1 MKIDILSIKM
11 ENNESISEYLKSY
24 LNIIQQTHIRNIWL
38 ENIYF
43 ENDITYQNY
52 CEEVQDKI
60 EWLQENGW

>member
-1 MKIDILSIKM
+1 M

-24 LNIIQQTHIRNIWL
+24 LSIIQQAYIRNIWL

>member
-1 MKIDILSIKM
+1 M

>member
-1 MKIDILSIKM
+1 M

-24 LNIIQQTHIRNIWL
+24 LNIIQQAHIRNIWL

>member
-1 MKIDILSIKM
+1 M
-11 ENNESISEYLKSY
+11 ENNESISEYIKSY
-24 LNIIQQTHIRNIWL
+24 LNIIQQAHIRNIWL

>member
-1 MKIDILSIKM
+1 M

-24 LNIIQQTHIRNIWL
+24 LNIIQQAHIRNIWL

-43 ENDITYQNY
+43 ENNITYQNY

>member
-24 LNIIQQTHIRNIWL
+24 LSIIQQAYIRNIWL